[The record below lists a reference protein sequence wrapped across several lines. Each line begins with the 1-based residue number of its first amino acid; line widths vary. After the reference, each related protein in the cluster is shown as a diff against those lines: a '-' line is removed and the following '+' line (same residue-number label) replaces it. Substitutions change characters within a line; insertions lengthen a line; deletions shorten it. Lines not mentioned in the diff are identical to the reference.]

1 MSTRRIRQSSADK
14 VRARAEALAQ
24 PMPEH
29 ELANVDLDTHTV
41 IGSTASRGLI
51 VTVVVAVLISVTFFA
66 CQRQDPD
73 DGAGAG
79 GADMLASTNAPGV
92 ADGTAEA
99 GGGGA
104 AATGSGEATAGDDGQ
119 ANEQDDHQEV
129 VVSVQGMVHHPGLLR
144 VQASTRVG
152 EAIEAAG
159 GGLPKAVVLG
169 INLAE
174 LVSDGMQ
181 IVVDDRGSRVVYAGG
196 AQAAPGGAGG
206 AGADGTKPGGTG
218 SGSATHGGK
227 AEGADG
233 ADGKVNLNTADA
245 AQLETISGI
254 GPATAEAIIAW
265 RESNGSFTSIEQLL
279 DVRGIGPAKFE
290 AMRDAVTI

>member
-1 MSTRRIRQSSADK
+1 MRQSSADK

-66 CQRQDPD
+66 CQRQDSD
-73 DGAGAG
+73 DGAGVGGADILATTGEPGVPGGTAETGAG
-79 GADMLASTNAPGV
+79 GAAT
-92 ADGTAEA
+92 ADGTGLAP
-99 GGGGA
+99 
-104 AATGSGEATAGDDGQ
+104 AGDGGQ
-119 ANEQDDHQEV
+119 AIEQDDNQEV

-174 LVSDGMQ
+174 PVSDGMQ

-206 AGADGTKPGGTG
+206 AGADGTKPGGAG
-218 SGSATHGGK
+218 SGSAAQGGK
-227 AEGADG
+227 ADG

>member
-1 MSTRRIRQSSADK
+1 
-14 VRARAEALAQ
+14 
-24 PMPEH
+24 MPEH

-73 DGAGAG
+73 DGAGTG

-92 ADGTAEA
+92 PGGTAEV

-104 AATGSGEATAGDDGQ
+104 VAATGTGEATAGDDGL
-119 ANEQDDHQEV
+119 ANEQDDNQEV

-174 LVSDGMQ
+174 PVSDGMQ

-206 AGADGTKPGGTG
+206 AGADGAKPGGAG
-218 SGSATHGGK
+218 NGRAAQGGK
-227 AEGADG
+227 SDGANG